1 MIQSMTG
8 YGKSTAVVKGKKI
21 HVEIKSLNSKALD
34 LSARIVPLY
43 REKEME
49 IRAMISQ
56 TLERGKVDFTIWVE
70 KDDTQTATPIN
81 GVILDNYYQQIKQI
95 SEERHIPLPADW
107 FATLLR
113 LPDVMTR
120 TEVEELDE
128 EEWNAVRTAI
138 KEAIGKLVD
147 FRKQEGAALQKKFT
161 EKIQNI
167 GDLLKSIEPYEQSRT
182 ERIRQRLVETLET
195 IPNVEYDKNRL
206 EQEMIYYI
214 EKLDINEEKQ
224 RLANH
229 LKYFVETMENGHGQG
244 KKLGFIAQEM
254 GREINTTDQRA
265 SAQRNVTIL
274 TKMTGKLIIFSAPSG
289 SGKSTLINY
298 LMGQDLNLAFSISA
312 TSRPP
317 RGTERDGVEYFFLTP
332 EEFRQRISNGEFLEY
347 EEVYKDRF
355 YGTLKAQVEKQ
366 LEAGQN
372 VVFDVDVHG
381 GCRIKEFYGDRALSM
396 FIQPPSV
403 EELRRRLENRGT
415 DTPEVI
421 DDRIARAE
429 YELTFAPK
437 FDTIVV
443 NDDLEKAKA
452 EALARLKAFL
462 HP

>member
-34 LSARIVPLY
+34 LSARIVLLY

-49 IRAMISQ
+49 IRAMISR

-128 EEWNAVRTAI
+128 EEWTAVRTAI
-138 KEAIGKLVD
+138 EEAIGKLVD

-182 ERIRQRLVETLET
+182 ERIRQRLVEALET

-229 LKYFVETMENGHGQG
+229 LKYFMETMENGHGQG

-254 GREINTTDQRA
+254 GREINTT
-265 SAQRNVTIL
+265 
-274 TKMTGKLIIFSAPSG
+274 G
-289 SGKSTLINY
+289 SKS
-298 LMGQDLNLAFSISA
+298 NLAEMQNIVVKMKD
-312 TSRPP
+312 
-317 RGTERDGVEYFFLTP
+317 E
-332 EEFRQRISNGEFLEY
+332 LE
-347 EEVYKDRF
+347 
-355 YGTLKAQVEKQ
+355 Q
-366 LEAGQN
+366 
-372 VVFDVDVHG
+372 
-381 GCRIKEFYGDRALSM
+381 IKEQVLNVM
-396 FIQPPSV
+396 
-403 EELRRRLENRGT
+403 
-415 DTPEVI
+415 
-421 DDRIARAE
+421 
-429 YELTFAPK
+429 
-437 FDTIVV
+437 
-443 NDDLEKAKA
+443 
-452 EALARLKAFL
+452 
-462 HP
+462 